1 MHPMKLSGM
10 HWIVAF
16 VAMVGLWFAPLC
28 WSQSPSPQPGTATLA
43 DLESA
48 YEKEVKEK
56 VDVKCDAEYQKLN
69 NAYRQA
75 LDASLKKV
83 AGTGSLDEALAV
95 KNEMAR
101 FSTSNTVP
109 ATDEASTTGEVA
121 RLRKAWR
128 TESER
133 IEKQR
138 ATDRKPIVAAY
149 FEHLRLLEVELTRNL
164 KLEEATAVRSK
175 REALMAANPMAGTA
189 GSATNAAQPPLPI
202 LSTVRPAERMDL
214 YASGNNG
221 CVVYVN
227 HKEVMTKV
235 MRDQASKARVGLH
248 EGDVI
253 AVKSNDRFDINS
265 FWLSCISS
273 NGEYLFETSP
283 QWSCY
288 LPGDYNKWWDI
299 KKAKQTKPAEA
310 APDKQEYVDLVKKS
324 ASATPFYHGAQ
335 PIRSSLKD
343 DSQPRGAGF
352 YFYVVTRNDLLPK
365 KPEQAGR

>member
-1 MHPMKLSGM
+1 MKLLGLCR
-10 HWIVAF
+10 F
-16 VAMVGLWFAPLC
+16 VVLLVMLDAWFVVPC
-28 WSQSPSPQPGTATLA
+28 RSQSSSPQLDAASLA
-43 DLESA
+43 GLESA
-48 YEKEVKEK
+48 YEREVKDK

-69 NAYRQA
+69 NAYRQT
-75 LDASLKKV
+75 LETSLKRV
-83 AGTGSLDEALAV
+83 AGTGLLDEALAM
-95 KNEMAR
+95 KNEITR
-101 FSTSNTVP
+101 FSASNTVP
-109 ATDEASTTGEVA
+109 AVDEASVTAEVA
-121 RLRKAWR
+121 RVRKAWR

-138 ATDRKPIVAAY
+138 AIDRKPVLAAY
-149 FEHLRLLEVELTRNL
+149 LERLRLLEVELTKAL
-164 KLEEATAVRSK
+164 KLDEATAVRAK
-175 REALMAANPMAGTA
+175 REALMAANPVVGTA
-189 GSATNAAQPPLPI
+189 APSTNATQPPLPI

-288 LPGDYNKWWDI
+288 LPSDYNKWWDI
-299 KKAKQTKPAEA
+299 KKARQTKPAEA

-324 ASATPFYHGAQ
+324 ASSTPLYHGAQ

-365 KPEQAGR
+365 KPESAGR